1 MLNIITDCLGLD
13 VCITLYLSFV
23 SEQSSCG
30 FVFEVGDDCQI
41 CDTILRISLHVCVS
55 LLSAY
60 LLLLRTE
67 ACKGERLYMK
77 RFLQRVVLFVV
88 AIFWLFMPKDTHV
101 SGQESDGSDYDP
113 YPIQLISPGG
123 GENFLASTKQKIVF
137 TSTSKIR
144 YVRIEYSLDNGESWK
159 RIVNSR
165 IIDRPADYYLWEVPC
180 TLSNSAKVRV
190 SDPYGPDY
198 DVSLEPFSIVD
209 GTPPSLELS
218 LAKNTLWP
226 ANGEMVDVGLSFTLG
241 DNCDPN
247 PRIFLEIT
255 SDEPPGS
262 AKGRGGSQIVP
273 DATIMADHRVLLR
286 AERSEDGDG
295 RVYVLTLTVRDS
307 SGNSAAATGEVKVN
321 VSQDR
326 EAVDSGQFYDAT
338 RINE

>member
-1 MLNIITDCLGLD
+1 
-13 VCITLYLSFV
+13 
-23 SEQSSCG
+23 
-30 FVFEVGDDCQI
+30 
-41 CDTILRISLHVCVS
+41 
-55 LLSAY
+55 
-60 LLLLRTE
+60 
-67 ACKGERLYMK
+67 MK
-77 RFLQRVVLFVV
+77 RFLLRIVLFVL
-88 AIFWLFMPKDTHV
+88 AIFWLFVPKDTQV

-123 GENFLASTKQKIVF
+123 GEKFFASTKQRIVF

-144 YVRIEYSLDNGESWK
+144 YVRIEYSVDNGESWK

-165 IIDRPADYYLWEVPC
+165 IVDSPADYYVWEVPC

-218 LAKNTLWP
+218 LSKNTLWP
-226 ANGEMVDVGLSFTLG
+226 PNGEMVDVGLSFRLR

-247 PRIFLEIT
+247 PRVFLEIT
-255 SDEPPGS
+255 TDEASG
-262 AKGRGGSQIVP
+262 ATKDHDGSQIGP
-273 DATIMADHRVLLR
+273 DAKIMADRRVLLR

-295 RVYVLTLTVRDS
+295 RVYVLTLTARDS
-307 SGNSAAATGEVKVN
+307 SGNAVVATRQVKVN

-326 EAVDSGQFYDAT
+326 EAVDSGQFYDPT